1 MKLSRIFVLI
11 AAVLFMASC
20 DDTTDNIGHSVTNR
34 IDGLSISDSTFNVTT
49 ESMTNY
55 RILSNSRQGI
65 VGMMKDPETDT
76 YVTADYMAQF
86 STMPNFAL
94 DTLQYIK
101 DANDGKVTADSCYI
115 LINYQT
121 TYGDTLAPM
130 NVTAY
135 EMSTPM
141 QEGEKYY
148 TDFDPIASGYVDTEN
163 AYKTNTTYSLKNQYF
178 KIYLNEPYTAKDGT
192 EYKNYGEYIMH
203 MRMDHPEYFKNNY
216 QFVHN
221 VCPGFYIKHESG
233 VGNMAKIFTTQLVFC
248 WKRQKTVESSTG
260 LQDSIVLNN
269 YSYSFFG
276 TEEVL
281 QTNRIQNSKE
291 RLDEMVADNS
301 CTYIKSPAGIMTV
314 ATLPVE
320 DILKGHEKDTLS
332 MVSVT
337 FPRINNQ
344 TDDDYAFETPYN
356 VLMIPLDSLTS
367 FFENKKVTDYRISYS
382 STYNSSSSSY
392 AKNAYTFPNIS
403 NLVTTMG
410 KIPTAN
416 RSSNWNKVAILPVDI
431 DYITRDNYQY
441 VNTITHEM
449 GLSSVRLVKGEDTY
463 DAQHKPTGSIQA
475 KVIYS
480 KFREK
485 E

>member
-1 MKLSRIFVLI
+1 MKLSRLFVLI

-49 ESMTNY
+49 ESMGNY
-55 RILSNSRQGI
+55 SVLSNSRQGI
-65 VGMMKDPETDT
+65 VGMMKDPETNT

-86 STMPNFAL
+86 SSMPNFAL
-94 DTLQYIK
+94 DTLEYIRA
-101 DANDGKVTADSCYI
+101 ANNDSLRADSCYI

-121 TYGDTLAPM
+121 TSGDTLAPM

-135 EMSTPM
+135 EMSNPM
-141 QEGEKYY
+141 EEGQKYY
-148 TDFDPIASGYVDTEN
+148 TDFDPIANGYVDTEN
-163 AYKTNTTYSLKNQYF
+163 AYKVNTTYSLKKKYF

-192 EYKNYGEYIMH
+192 KYENYGTYIMH
-203 MRMDHPEYFKNNY
+203 TRMNHPEYFKNNY

-233 VGNMAKIFTTQLVFC
+233 VGNMVKIYTTQLVFS
-248 WKRQKTVESSTG
+248 WKRQKEVVSSTG
-260 LQDSIVLNN
+260 LKDSTVLNN

-281 QTNRIQNSKE
+281 QTNRIVNSPK
-291 RLDEMVADNS
+291 RLEEMVADNS
-301 CTYIKSPAGIMTV
+301 CTYIKSPAGIITV
-314 ATLPVE
+314 ATLPVD

-337 FPRINNQ
+337 FPKINNQ

-356 VLMIPLDSLTS
+356 VLMIPVDSLTS
-367 FFENKKVTDYRISYS
+367 FFENRKVTDYRISYS
-382 STYNSSSSSY
+382 STYNTSSSTST
-392 AKNAYTFPNIS
+392 KNAYTFPNIS
-403 NLVTTMG
+403 NLVTVMG
-410 KIPTAN
+410 KIPTAQ
-416 RSSNWNKVAILPVDI
+416 RSANWNKVAILPVDI

-463 DAQHKPTGSIQA
+463 DEQHKPTGSIQA

-480 KFREK
+480 KFQEK
-485 E
+485 

>member
-1 MKLSRIFVLI
+1 MKLSRLFVLI

-34 IDGLSISDSTFNVTT
+34 IDGLSISDSVFNVTT
-49 ESMTNY
+49 ESMGNY
-55 RILSNSRQGI
+55 SVLSNSRQGI

-86 STMPNFAL
+86 SSMPNFAL
-94 DTLQYIK
+94 DTLDYIK
-101 DANDGKVTADSCYI
+101 AANNGLVRADSCYI

-135 EMSTPM
+135 EMDKPM
-141 QEGEKYY
+141 EEGKKYY
-148 TDFDPIASGYVDTEN
+148 TDFDPIANGYVDTEN
-163 AYKTNTTYSLKNQYF
+163 AYKVNTTYSLQKKYF
-178 KIYLNEPYTAKDGT
+178 KIYLNQPYTAKDGT
-192 EYKNYGEYIMH
+192 EYDNYGTYIMH
-203 MRMDHPEYFKNNY
+203 MRMNHPEYFRNNY

-233 VGNMAKIFTTQLVFC
+233 VGNMVKVYTTQLVFS
-248 WKRQKTVESSTG
+248 WKRQKEVETSSG
-260 LQDSIVLNN
+260 KKDSLNS

-281 QTNRIQNSKE
+281 QTNRIVNSPE
-291 RLDEMVADNS
+291 RLQEMVTDNS
-301 CTYIKSPAGIMTV
+301 RTYIKSPAGIITV
-314 ATLPVE
+314 ATLPVD

-337 FPRINNQ
+337 FPKINNQ
-344 TDDDYAFETPYN
+344 TNNDYAFETPYN
-356 VLMIPLDSLTS
+356 VLMIPVDSLTS
-367 FFENKKVTDYRISYS
+367 FFENRKATDYRISYS
-382 STYNSSSSSY
+382 STFNTSSSSS

-403 NLVTTMG
+403 NLVTRMG
-410 KIPTAN
+410 KVPTAE
-416 RSSNWNKVAILPVDI
+416 RSANWNKVAILPVNI

-449 GLSSVRLVKGEDTY
+449 GLTSVQLVKGEDTY
-463 DAQHKPTGSIQA
+463 DEQHKPTGSIQA

-480 KFREK
+480 KFKEK
-485 E
+485 

>member
-1 MKLSRIFVLI
+1 MKLSRLFVLI

-34 IDGLSISDSTFNVTT
+34 IDGLSISDSVFNVTT
-49 ESMTNY
+49 ESMGNY
-55 RILSNSRQGI
+55 SVLSNSRQGI
-65 VGMMKDPETDT
+65 VGMMKDPETDS

-86 STMPNFAL
+86 SSMPNFAL
-94 DTLQYIK
+94 DTLEYIRAANEK
-101 DANDGKVTADSCYI
+101 DSLRADSCYI

-135 EMSTPM
+135 EMSKPM
-141 QEGEKYY
+141 EEGQKYY
-148 TDFDPIASGYVDTEN
+148 TDFDPIANGYVDTEN
-163 AYKTNTTYSLKNQYF
+163 AYKVNTTYSLKKKYF
-178 KIYLNEPYTAKDGT
+178 KIYLNGEYTAKDGT
-192 EYKNYGEYIMH
+192 KYDNYGTYIMH
-203 MRMDHPEYFKNNY
+203 TRMNHPEYFKNNY

-233 VGNMAKIFTTQLVFC
+233 VGNMVKVYTTQLVFH
-248 WKRQKTVESSTG
+248 WKRQKEVETSTG
-260 LQDSIVLNN
+260 KKDSLNT

-281 QTNRIQNSKE
+281 QTNRIVNSPK
-291 RLDEMVADNS
+291 RLEEMVADNS
-301 CTYIKSPAGIMTV
+301 CTYIKSPAGIITV
-314 ATLPVE
+314 ATLPVD

-337 FPRINNQ
+337 FPKINNQ
-344 TDDDYAFETPYN
+344 TDNDYAFETPYN
-356 VLMIPLDSLTS
+356 VLMIPVDSLTS
-367 FFENKKVTDYRISYS
+367 FFENRKVTDYRISYS
-382 STYNSSSSSY
+382 STFNTSSSSY
-392 AKNAYTFPNIS
+392 TKNAYTFPNIS
-403 NLVTTMG
+403 NLVTAMG
-410 KIPTAN
+410 KIPTTE
-416 RSSNWNKVAILPVDI
+416 RSANWNKVAILPVDI

-463 DAQHKPTGSIQA
+463 DEQHKPTGSIQA

-480 KFREK
+480 KFQEK
-485 E
+485 

>member
-1 MKLSRIFVLI
+1 MKLSRLFVLI
-11 AAVLFMASC
+11 AVAALFMVSC

-49 ESMTNY
+49 ESMGNY
-55 RILSNSRQGI
+55 SILSNSRQGI
-65 VGMMKDPETDT
+65 VGLMKDPETNT

-86 STMPNFAL
+86 SSMPNFAL
-94 DTLQYIK
+94 DTLEYIK
-101 DANDGKVTADSCYI
+101 AANDGLVTADSCYI

-135 EMSTPM
+135 EMSKPM
-141 QEGEKYY
+141 EEGQKYY
-148 TDFDPIASGYVDTEN
+148 TDFDPIANGYVDTEN
-163 AYKTNTTYSLKNQYF
+163 AYKVNTTYSLKKKYF
-178 KIYLNEPYTAKDGT
+178 KIYLNDKYTAKDGT
-192 EYKNYGEYIMH
+192 VYNNYGEYIMH
-203 MRMDHPEYFKNNY
+203 TRMNHPEYFKNNY

-233 VGNMAKIFTTQLVFC
+233 VGNMVKIYTTQLVFC
-248 WKRQKTVESSTG
+248 WKRQKEVVSSTG
-260 LQDSIVLNN
+260 VKDSTVLNN

-281 QTNRIQNSKE
+281 QTNRIENSKA
-291 RLDEMVADNS
+291 RLEELVADNS
-301 CTYIKSPAGIMTV
+301 CTYIKSPAGIITV
-314 ATLPVE
+314 ATLPV
-320 DILKGHEKDTLS
+320 DGILKGHEKDTLS
-332 MVSVT
+332 TVSVT
-337 FPRINNQ
+337 FPKINNQ

-356 VLMIPLDSLTS
+356 VLMIPVDSLTS
-367 FFENKKVTDYRISYS
+367 FFENRKVTDYRISYS
-382 STYNSSSSSY
+382 STYNTSSSTST
-392 AKNAYTFPNIS
+392 KNAYTFPNIS
-403 NLVTTMG
+403 NLVTVMG
-410 KIPTAN
+410 KIPTAQ
-416 RSSNWNKVAILPVDI
+416 RSANWNKVAILPVDI

-463 DAQHKPTGSIQA
+463 DEQHKPTGSIQA

-480 KFREK
+480 KFQEK
-485 E
+485 

>member
-1 MKLSRIFVLI
+1 MKLSRLFVLI

-34 IDGLSISDSTFNVTT
+34 IDGLSISDSVFNVTT
-49 ESMTNY
+49 ESMGNY
-55 RILSNSRQGI
+55 SVLSNSRQGI

-86 STMPNFAL
+86 SSMPNFAL
-94 DTLQYIK
+94 DTLEYIRAANK
-101 DANDGKVTADSCYI
+101 DSLRADSCYI

-135 EMSTPM
+135 EMDKPM
-141 QEGEKYY
+141 EEGKKYY
-148 TDFDPIASGYVDTEN
+148 TDFDPIANGYVDTEN
-163 AYKTNTTYSLKNQYF
+163 AYKVNTTYSLQKKYF
-178 KIYLNEPYTAKDGT
+178 KIYLNQPYTAKDGT
-192 EYKNYGEYIMH
+192 EYDNYGTYIMH
-203 MRMDHPEYFKNNY
+203 MRMNHPEYFRNNY

-233 VGNMAKIFTTQLVFC
+233 VGNMVKVYTTQLVFS
-248 WKRQKTVESSTG
+248 WKRKKEVETSSG
-260 LQDSIVLNN
+260 KKDSLNS

-281 QTNRIQNSKE
+281 QTNRIVNSPE
-291 RLDEMVADNS
+291 RLQEMVTDNS
-301 CTYIKSPAGIMTV
+301 RTYIKSPAGIITV
-314 ATLPVE
+314 ATLPVD

-337 FPRINNQ
+337 FPKINNQ
-344 TDDDYAFETPYN
+344 TNNDYAFETPYN
-356 VLMIPLDSLTS
+356 VLMIPVDSLTS
-367 FFENKKVTDYRISYS
+367 FFENRKVTDYRISYS
-382 STYNSSSSSY
+382 STFNTSSSSS

-403 NLVTTMG
+403 NLVTRMG
-410 KIPTAN
+410 KVPTAE
-416 RSSNWNKVAILPVDI
+416 RSANWNKVAILPVNI

-449 GLSSVRLVKGEDTY
+449 GLTSVQLVKGEDTY
-463 DAQHKPTGSIQA
+463 DEQHKPTGSIQA

-480 KFREK
+480 KFKEK
-485 E
+485 